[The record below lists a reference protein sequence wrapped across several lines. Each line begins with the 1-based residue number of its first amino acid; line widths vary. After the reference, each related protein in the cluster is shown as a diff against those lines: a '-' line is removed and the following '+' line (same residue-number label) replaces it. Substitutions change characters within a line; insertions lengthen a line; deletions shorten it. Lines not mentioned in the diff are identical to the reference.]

1 MLKIVTVTDD
11 SSIPKN
17 LMLSFNHYLYIKFT
31 HFPGL
36 AWPDLN
42 YGQVRLA
49 HRVAT
54 SSFHQVHK
62 PTLTIWKNLQTVHE
76 HYYA

>member
-1 MLKIVTVTDD
+1 MLIIATVTDD
-11 SSIPKN
+11 SSLPKNLMLSFNHYLYITFSKN

-42 YGQVRLA
+42 HGQVRLA
-49 HRVAT
+49 HSVAT

-62 PTLTIWKNLQTVHE
+62 PP
-76 HYYA
+76 